1 MEPALTRRTASKDAI
16 TGGRGGA
23 DDDLH
28 AVTNLRQIND
38 RTQPAWI
45 VGNNAIIS
53 QAHIKLQSKNFFD
66 FAHGQSPSREAGAPF
81 RGEAACHCV
90 VPRRLACGNHSEAQ
104 HLSGTC
110 QLTPLQG
117 DGVPVRANEEV
128 RLRLTKARSRC

>member
-53 QAHIKLQSKNFFD
+53 RAHIKLQSKNFFD
-66 FAHGQSPSREAGAPF
+66 FATDNLLAGKLVLPF
-81 RGEAACHCV
+81 EGR
-90 VPRRLACGNHSEAQ
+90 PLAIV
-104 HLSGTC
+104 LSSA
-110 QLTPLQG
+110 
-117 DGVPVRANEEV
+117 V
-128 RLRLTKARSRC
+128 